1 MYYGWWNPLYLLF
14 TLPPLLL
21 MLLAQAWVKSSYR
34 KGLRVPNARGL
45 TGQQAAREMMR
56 YTGLGLRTEPIRGEL
71 TDRYDPRND
80 TLYLSQGVASS
91 ASVGALAIVAHEVGH
106 ALQDQEQYAPMMVRS
121 ALVKPVNFGSQLGG
135 ILFFVGWALNYFVN
149 LPTIGR
155 FVSWVG
161 IAGFCLA
168 VLFHL
173 VTLPVELNASRRG
186 IALLSEME
194 LVGQGQMGVA
204 RTVLYA
210 AALTYIAQLAQA
222 LAQVLYYVFILSRG
236 RSRRRR

>member
-1 MYYGWWNPLYLLF
+1 MGYGWWDPLYLLF

-21 MLLAQAWVKSSYR
+21 ALLAQAWVKSSYR

-45 TGQQAAREMMR
+45 TGQQAAHEMMR
-56 YTGLGLRTEPIRGEL
+56 YTGLGLRTEGIAGEL
-71 TDRYDPRND
+71 TDRYDPRSD
-80 TLYLSQGVASS
+80 TLYLSPGVASS

-106 ALQDQEQYAPMMVRS
+106 ALQDDEQYAPMMVRS
-121 ALVKPVNFGSQLGG
+121 ALVKPVNFGSQLGI
-135 ILFFVGWALNYFVN
+135 ILFFIGWAMNYLVN

-155 FVSWVG
+155 FISWVG

-186 IALLSEME
+186 LALLAEME
-194 LVGQGQMGVA
+194 LVRQGQMGVA
-204 RTVLYA
+204 RNVLYA
-210 AALTYIAQLAQA
+210 AALTYIAALAQA

>member
-1 MYYGWWNPLYLLF
+1 M
-14 TLPPLLL
+14 
-21 MLLAQAWVKSSYR
+21 
-34 KGLRVPNARGL
+34 
-45 TGQQAAREMMR
+45 
-56 YTGLGLRTEPIRGEL
+56 TGLGLRTEMIGGEL

-80 TLYLSQGVASS
+80 TLYLSQGVARS
-91 ASVGALAIVAHEVGH
+91 ASVGAMAIVAHEVGH
-106 ALQDQEQYAPMMVRS
+106 ALQDEEQYAPLAVRS
-121 ALVKPVNFGSQLGG
+121 ALVKPVNFGTQLG
-135 ILFFVGWALNYFVN
+135 IVLFFIGFAMSYLAS
-149 LPTIGR
+149 LSTIGR

-161 IAGFCLA
+161 IAGFCLT

-194 LVGQGQMGVA
+194 LVGQGQIGVA
-204 RTVLYA
+204 RNVLYA
-210 AALTYIAQLAQA
+210 AALTYIAALAQA